1 MASSPLAAESK
12 GNIKVT
18 REDWLSLALDVLISQ
33 GVDQVKIQVL
43 GARLGVSRSS
53 FYWYF
58 KSRKDLLD
66 ALLDLWEETNTKAL
80 VEACA
85 RPAPTITAA
94 VCNLFHC
101 FIDTRLFD
109 PQFDFAIRE
118 WSRRSGPVRHIV
130 DQGDEIRLG
139 AIAAMFVRHGYDPDD
154 AVVRARI
161 LYYMQLGYYSLELHE
176 PMATRLSFLPGYLE
190 GFTGRPALQEEI
202 DALVDFAR
210 AVHPDAVP
218 AKIAFRGAPS
228 APPA

>member
-1 MASSPLAAESK
+1 MASNPLAPELK

-66 ALLDLWEETNTKAL
+66 ALLDHWEETNTKAM

-85 RPAPTITAA
+85 RPAKTITAA

-130 DQGDEIRLG
+130 DQGDEARLA
-139 AIAAMFVRHGYDPDD
+139 AIAAMFERHDYPPDD
-154 AVVRARI
+154 ATLRARI
-161 LYYMQLGYYSLELHE
+161 LYYMQIGYYSLELHE
-176 PMATRLSFLPGYLE
+176 PMAQRLSYLPGYLE
-190 GFTGRPALQEEI
+190 GFTGRRASQEEI

-210 AVHPDAVP
+210 SVNPDAVP
-218 AKIAFRGAPS
+218 GRIAFK
-228 APPA
+228 